1 MYPLSGRSELSRSH
15 CKTIGNGR
23 SHGGHAGEYFQLQS
37 TLGHNN
43 LNSSLVQN
51 TLILSPSTESHSLM
65 AFAQSP
71 GSCHGSE
78 AQVQV
83 QLLECVSS
91 GTSP

>member
-1 MYPLSGRSELSRSH
+1 MVVMLE
-15 CKTIGNGR
+15 
-23 SHGGHAGEYFQLQS
+23 S
-37 TLGHNN
+37 TFSCSQPFGHNN